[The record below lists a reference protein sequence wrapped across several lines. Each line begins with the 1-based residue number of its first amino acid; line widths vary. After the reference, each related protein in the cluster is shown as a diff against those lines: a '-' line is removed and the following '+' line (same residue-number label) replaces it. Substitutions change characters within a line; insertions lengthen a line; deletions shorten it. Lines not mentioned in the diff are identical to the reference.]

1 MEILKRTFVR
11 EEAYLLLK
19 DWIVKGKLQPN
30 QKLRDKELAEQLG
43 VSRTPI
49 REALL
54 RLEEEGLV
62 ETKPNS
68 ATLVSPIDFHNA
80 PNLYSIV
87 WTLEG
92 LAVKQSF
99 ELMTEKHLDQMIEA
113 NERLFRALTVGNPIL
128 AIEADN
134 DFHSIYIQLSK
145 NQDLSQMISLA
156 KQKIN
161 RLKLFYFNEVKETLS
176 SYNEHL
182 TIIKAIQEKNLLLA
196 LDAVES
202 NWMAS
207 CLRIQTKEPL
217 AKFRVRRF

>member
-1 MEILKRTFVR
+1 MGILKRTFVR
-11 EEAYLLLK
+11 EKAYLLLK
-19 DWIVKGKLQPN
+19 EWIVEGKLQPN

-68 ATLVSPIDFHNA
+68 STLVSPLDFQNA

-92 LAVKQSF
+92 LAIRQSF
-99 ELMTEKHLDQMIEA
+99 EWMTEKHLDQMVEA
-113 NERLFRALTVGNPIL
+113 NEKLLKALTAGKPLL

-145 NQDLSQMISLA
+145 NRDLSQMISLA

-161 RLKLFYFNEVKETLS
+161 RLKLFYFNEVKETLA
-176 SYNEHL
+176 SYTEHL
-182 TIIKAIQEKNLLLA
+182 AIIKAIQEKSLSLA

-202 NWMAS
+202 NWRAS
-207 CLRIQTKEPL
+207 CLRIQSKGKEL
-217 AKFRVRRF
+217 